1 MHIPFVRVQ
10 IKSLC
15 ALEKKNFE
23 VRMRSVFD
31 RYLNNTIIPS
41 NIPLI
46 RSSCCIF
53 LFEFQIAYFFKLPI
67 PLLISQVQVRYYFVA
82 IYSFIEKKSI

>member
-1 MHIPFVRVQ
+1 MHISFVRVQ

-31 RYLNNTIIPS
+31 RYLNN
-41 NIPLI
+41 
-46 RSSCCIF
+46 
-53 LFEFQIAYFFKLPI
+53 
-67 PLLISQVQVRYYFVA
+67 
-82 IYSFIEKKSI
+82 YSL